1 MASRREALCSVSVK
15 VLPYCERLMLASRR
29 AKKRVSALK
38 HMRLRS
44 DVAVGQHL
52 DRNSNTC
59 KIVMFC
65 VILQVDKTSAMNC
78 NIKHLT
84 LQNTWQLTI

>member
-38 HMRLRS
+38 RMRLRS

-52 DRNSNTC
+52 DRNSNIC
-59 KIVMFC
+59 RLEMVGI
-65 VILQVDKTSAMNC
+65 ILQVNLSSAMNC
-78 NIKHLT
+78 NTKH
-84 LQNTWQLTI
+84 

>member
-29 AKKRVSALK
+29 AKKRASALK
-38 HMRLRS
+38 RMRLRS

-52 DRNSNTC
+52 DRNSNIC
-59 KIVMFC
+59 RLEMVGI
-65 VILQVDKTSAMNC
+65 ILQVNLSPAMNC
-78 NIKHLT
+78 NTKH
-84 LQNTWQLTI
+84 